1 MLTAERKMKIGG
13 ILISHDLGMISILG
27 TPRGPGTAGVV
38 LEALGTAEINVEFIS
53 CCPDSGGGDNIV
65 ICMER
70 TRLTDGMEAI
80 NEIRDQIR
88 SARINTT
95 EALCAVSVFGPHF
108 REIPTVAGKIFR
120 ALADAG
126 VNILAI
132 STSISSVT
140 SVFDQGMLEQ
150 ALTSLRRR
158 FEVG

>member
-1 MLTAERKMKIGG
+1 LAQRKMKIGG
-13 ILISHDLGMISILG
+13 ILVSQDLVMISILG

-38 LEALGTAEINVEFIS
+38 LEAIGRAGINVEFIS

-65 ICMER
+65 ICVER
-70 TRLTDGMEAI
+70 ARLQDGLQSI
-80 NEIRDQIR
+80 DEIRDKIN
-88 SARINTT
+88 SARITTT
-95 EALCAVSVFGPHF
+95 EGLVAVSVFGPHF

-126 VNILAI
+126 VNIQAI

-140 SVFDQGMLEQ
+140 SVFEQEMLEP
-150 ALTSLRRR
+150 ALASLRRK